1 MWILFCDVCHLL
13 KQSRRY
19 HHKLFKNSRPFN
31 ITRSHC
37 QIQRPE
43 LVSLQWFVHRHKE
56 KRDRSPSPS
65 HKHRSI
71 MKFRHQQADNS
82 EEYKR
87 AVTFLQ
93 EFHSRRVAALHSTT
107 RLDAITE
114 DGDLADDFSL
124 ALNLNNRRGPLINMC
139 RNAVQRCAELP
150 RWRRLSRLRR
160 HLQVEVRLMCHVD

>member
-1 MWILFCDVCHLL
+1 MSVISLNRAVDIITNYSKTLDLSISHDL
-13 KQSRRY
+13 
-19 HHKLFKNSRPFN
+19 NSQN
-31 ITRSHC
+31 
-37 QIQRPE
+37 QRPE
-43 LVSLQWFVHRHKE
+43 LVSLQWFVHRNKE
-56 KRDRSPSPS
+56 KQDQDRSPSPS

-150 RWRRLSRLRR
+150 R
-160 HLQVEVRLMCHVD
+160 